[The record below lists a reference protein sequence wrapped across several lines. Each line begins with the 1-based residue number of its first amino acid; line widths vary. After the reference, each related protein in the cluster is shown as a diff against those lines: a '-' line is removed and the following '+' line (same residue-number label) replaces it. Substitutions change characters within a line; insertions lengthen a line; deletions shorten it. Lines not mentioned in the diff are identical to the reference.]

1 MIHSEYSRFLKT
13 IVSEPPE
20 VRKLANIIK
29 ENLDEIIPLG
39 SSQGSRIKKI
49 AELAQKNWDSS
60 SHEIEPSDL
69 SSITS
74 QHEFFRIKSL
84 EVGPFRG
91 FSRKESF
98 DLNQDIILI
107 YGPNGTGKSSFCES
121 LEYGLLGTVIEAG
134 SKRFSDVNY
143 LKNAHVGN
151 FELPI
156 IKGITKC
163 GNEIDITSNESL
175 YRFCF
180 LEKNRIDNFS
190 RIAAH
195 IPSKQSELI
204 SILFGLD
211 SFNNFVKNFS
221 PSMDHR
227 YIDLQGGEAI
237 ILIAKQQ
244 SVETSR
250 KLIEQKEATLLKFR
264 EEAQQLAENYR
275 SGINFEQLQL
285 ELYGNESQQGLITL
299 IQEELSAPIPLKNNL
314 KSVDLETIFTN
325 INEQIKIID
334 EQKINLNSNS
344 RNVSFQ
350 NLYSTILSLKDES
363 EEQCPACKTSL
374 EVVAVNPYSLAE
386 SEIGNLKNLADI
398 QEKINKAELVLK
410 DNLMALVN
418 IVNKCNEFL
427 VDNPLINLKILQIT
441 NVDLVW
447 WQQICTPFNDG
458 KYPWQHIREQVA
470 QLEKQDQEIN
480 NLNEIR
486 NQKKQTQILLN
497 DYHQKITALKAKYS
511 VYQTDLN
518 NAYKVIE
525 DFNLENI
532 ELIRKVE
539 KEKLVVEKNKIIS
552 ESYCRLVE
560 ILNVYKDGLV
570 GELTSDLG
578 GIIVE
583 IYNSLNRCD
592 KPSELL
598 AEIRLPLIQNE
609 KIEVSFQNS
618 PNKFFDALHVLS
630 EGHIRCIGLSMLL
643 AKNIKENCPFL
654 IFDDPVNAIDDEHRE
669 NIRLTLFVEKLFKDK
684 QIIIACHGEEFF
696 KDIQNLLPSNPKK
709 YKSFT
714 FLPKIEDYHL
724 NIDFNCT
731 PRNYLEN
738 ARIKFNKNEVRY
750 CLASCRQALE
760 VLATKKIWRYVDKY
774 GDSQLN
780 LIHYSYNSPL
790 ILRNVLEQLR
800 SKINHSSFSD
810 QNKANILQS
819 IDIVLGIGASTREW
833 TYLNKGVHEE
843 SDGSE
848 FNRAVVE
855 SILTS
860 LENIE
865 VHLS

>member
-39 SSQGSRIKKI
+39 SSQGIRIKKI
-49 AELAQKNWDSS
+49 VELAQKNWDSS
-60 SHEIEPSDL
+60 SHEIEASDL

-74 QHEFFRIKSL
+74 QHEFLRIKSL

-163 GNEIDITSNESL
+163 GNEVDITSNESL

-221 PSMDHR
+221 ASMDHR
-227 YIDLQGGEAI
+227 YIELQGGEAI

-299 IQEELSAPIPLKNNL
+299 IQEELSAPIPLRNNL

-386 SEIGNLKNLADI
+386 SEISNLKILADI

-511 VYQTDLN
+511 VYQTELN
-518 NAYKVIE
+518 SANKVID

-539 KEKLVVEKNKIIS
+539 KEKLV
-552 ESYCRLVE
+552 L
-560 ILNVYKDGLV
+560 
-570 GELTSDLG
+570 
-578 GIIVE
+578 
-583 IYNSLNRCD
+583 
-592 KPSELL
+592 
-598 AEIRLPLIQNE
+598 E
-609 KIEVSFQNS
+609 KI
-618 PNKFFDALHVLS
+618 K
-630 EGHIRCIGLSMLL
+630 
-643 AKNIKENCPFL
+643 
-654 IFDDPVNAIDDEHRE
+654 
-669 NIRLTLFVEKLFKDK
+669 
-684 QIIIACHGEEFF
+684 
-696 KDIQNLLPSNPKK
+696 
-709 YKSFT
+709 
-714 FLPKIEDYHL
+714 
-724 NIDFNCT
+724 
-731 PRNYLEN
+731 
-738 ARIKFNKNEVRY
+738 
-750 CLASCRQALE
+750 
-760 VLATKKIWRYVDKY
+760 
-774 GDSQLN
+774 
-780 LIHYSYNSPL
+780 
-790 ILRNVLEQLR
+790 
-800 SKINHSSFSD
+800 
-810 QNKANILQS
+810 
-819 IDIVLGIGASTREW
+819 
-833 TYLNKGVHEE
+833 
-843 SDGSE
+843 
-848 FNRAVVE
+848 
-855 SILTS
+855 
-860 LENIE
+860 
-865 VHLS
+865 